1 MSEHSILVVDDDSNI
16 TWFFKNVL
24 EREGFHVDTAFRGEQ
39 AIKLAK
45 EKKFDLA
52 ILDIV
57 LPDIRGDQLA
67 YKLDEVISRLK
78 IIFVSGYS
86 QIMED
91 EDHSRLNILQVLEKP
106 IMYQQLIK
114 ATKDA
119 LFTEEAG

>member
-24 EREGFHVDTAFRGEQ
+24 EREGFHVDTASRGEQ

-91 EDHSRLNILQVLEKP
+91 EDHSNLNILQVLEKP

-119 LFTEEAG
+119 LSIKVTG